1 MKFIHIADVHLGVCP
16 NAGKAYTENRNKEIW
31 HTFERVV
38 QVCETEKADLL
49 LIAGDLFHRQPLL
62 RELREL
68 DALFA
73 ELTHTKVVLIA
84 GNHDYLKPDSY
95 YRRYKWKSEV
105 YGLMSGEL
113 DYIEFQELETCVYGL
128 SYLEKEITEPLYDD
142 AFPEHRQKN
151 EILLAHGGDEKHI
164 PIQKNRLIQLG
175 YDYVAFGHIHR
186 RTVLQEGKIE
196 YAGSLEPTDKND
208 IGPHGYVK
216 GEIINGNVKTEF
228 VLFASREY
236 IHTTVEMTA
245 QMTQRE
251 LKKEIKNKIG
261 QLGTENI
268 YKITVTGF
276 RAQDLELELEDMD
289 VYGNVLEF
297 VDDTQPYFDF
307 EKLYRMNESNLL
319 GKYIE
324 SLRDSEP
331 GSVEYEALFEG
342 VRALTGAK
350 EG

>member
-1 MKFIHIADVHLGVCP
+1 M
-16 NAGKAYTENRNKEIW
+16 
-31 HTFERVV
+31 
-38 QVCETEKADLL
+38 QVCEEEKTDLL

-73 ELTHTKVVLIA
+73 ELTHTKVVVIA
-84 GNHDYLKPDSY
+84 GNHDYLKADSY

-113 DYIEFQELETCVYGL
+113 DYIEFPELATCVYGL
-128 SYLEKEITEPLYDD
+128 SYLKKEITEPLYDN
-142 AFPEHRQKN
+142 AFPEHRQRI
-151 EILLAHGGDEKHI
+151 EILLAHGGDERHI
-164 PIQKNRLIQLG
+164 PIQKNRLMQLG
-175 YDYVAFGHIHR
+175 YDYIAFGHIHR
-186 RTVLQEGKIE
+186 RMILQEGKIE

-216 GEIINGNVKTEF
+216 GEIVNENVTTEF
-228 VLFASREY
+228 VPFASREY
-236 IHTTVEMTA
+236 IHTKVEMA
-245 QMTQRE
+245 EQMTQRE
-251 LKKEIKNKIG
+251 LKNEIKNKIE

-268 YKITVTGF
+268 YKIIVKGF

-289 VYGNVLEF
+289 VYGNIIEF
-297 VDDTQPYFDF
+297 VDNTQPYFDF
-307 EKLYRMNESNLL
+307 EKLYRMNASNLL
-319 GKYIE
+319 GRYIE
-324 SLRDSEP
+324 SLRGSEP

-342 VRALTGAK
+342 VRALTEVK

>member
-1 MKFIHIADVHLGVCP
+1 M
-16 NAGKAYTENRNKEIW
+16 
-31 HTFERVV
+31 
-38 QVCETEKADLL
+38 QVCEEEKTDLL

-73 ELTHTKVVLIA
+73 ELTHTKVVVIA
-84 GNHDYLKPDSY
+84 GNHDYLKADSY

-113 DYIEFQELETCVYGL
+113 DYIEFPELATCVYGL
-128 SYLEKEITEPLYDD
+128 SYLKKEITEPLYDN
-142 AFPEHRQKN
+142 AFPEHRQRI

-164 PIQKNRLIQLG
+164 PIQKNRLMQLG
-175 YDYVAFGHIHR
+175 YDYIAFGHIHR
-186 RTVLQEGKIE
+186 RMILQGGKIE

-216 GEIINGNVKTEF
+216 GEIVNENVATEF
-228 VLFASREY
+228 VPFASREY
-236 IHTTVEMTA
+236 IHTKVEMA
-245 QMTQRE
+245 EQMTQRE
-251 LKKEIKNKIG
+251 LKNEIKNKIE

-268 YKITVTGF
+268 YKIIVKGF

-289 VYGNVLEF
+289 VYGNIIEF
-297 VDDTQPYFDF
+297 VDNTQPYFDF
-307 EKLYRMNESNLL
+307 EKLYRMNASNLL

-324 SLRDSEP
+324 SLRGSEP

-342 VRALTGAK
+342 IRALTEVK

>member
-1 MKFIHIADVHLGVCP
+1 M
-16 NAGKAYTENRNKEIW
+16 
-31 HTFERVV
+31 
-38 QVCETEKADLL
+38 QVCEEEKTDLL

-73 ELTHTKVVLIA
+73 ELTHTKVVVIA
-84 GNHDYLKPDSY
+84 GNHDYLKADSY

-113 DYIEFQELETCVYGL
+113 DYIEFSELATCVYGL
-128 SYLEKEITEPLYDD
+128 SYLKKEITEPLYDN
-142 AFPEHRQKN
+142 AFPEHRQRI

-164 PIQKNRLIQLG
+164 PIQKNRLMQLG
-175 YDYVAFGHIHR
+175 YDYIAFGHIHR
-186 RTVLQEGKIE
+186 RMILQEGKIE

-216 GEIINGNVKTEF
+216 GEIVNENVTTEF
-228 VLFASREY
+228 VPFASREY
-236 IHTTVEMTA
+236 IHTKVEMSE

-251 LKKEIKNKIG
+251 LKNEIKNKIE

-268 YKITVTGF
+268 YKIIVKGF

-289 VYGNVLEF
+289 VYGNIIEF
-297 VDDTQPYFDF
+297 VDNTQPYFDF
-307 EKLYRMNESNLL
+307 EKLYRMNASNLL
-319 GKYIE
+319 GRYIE
-324 SLRDSEP
+324 SLRSSEP

-342 VRALTGAK
+342 VRALTEVK

>member
-1 MKFIHIADVHLGVCP
+1 M
-16 NAGKAYTENRNKEIW
+16 
-31 HTFERVV
+31 
-38 QVCETEKADLL
+38 QVCEEEKTDLL

-73 ELTHTKVVLIA
+73 ELTHTKVVVIA
-84 GNHDYLKPDSY
+84 GNHDYLKADSY

-113 DYIEFQELETCVYGL
+113 DYIEFPELATCVYGL
-128 SYLEKEITEPLYDD
+128 SYLKKEITEPLYDNT
-142 AFPEHRQKN
+142 FPEHRQRI

-164 PIQKNRLIQLG
+164 PIQKNRLMQLG
-175 YDYVAFGHIHR
+175 YDYIAFGHIHR
-186 RTVLQEGKIE
+186 RMILQEGKIE

-216 GEIINGNVKTEF
+216 GEIVNENVTTEF
-228 VLFASREY
+228 VPFASREY
-236 IHTTVEMTA
+236 IHTKVEMSE

-251 LKKEIKNKIG
+251 LKNEIKNKIE

-268 YKITVTGF
+268 YKIIVKGF

-289 VYGNVLEF
+289 VYGNIIEF
-297 VDDTQPYFDF
+297 VDNTQPYFDF
-307 EKLYRMNESNLL
+307 EKLYRMNASNLL

-324 SLRDSEP
+324 SLRGSDP

-342 VRALTGAK
+342 VRALTEVK

>member
-1 MKFIHIADVHLGVCP
+1 M
-16 NAGKAYTENRNKEIW
+16 
-31 HTFERVV
+31 
-38 QVCETEKADLL
+38 QVCETENTDLL

-128 SYLEKEITEPLYDD
+128 SYLEKEITEPLYDN

-175 YDYVAFGHIHR
+175 YDYIAFGHIHR
-186 RTVLQEGKIE
+186 RTVQHRFRCRVSPQ
-196 YAGSLEPTDKND
+196 ATPTAR
-208 IGPHGYVK
+208 PSATP
-216 GEIINGNVKTEF
+216 KTG
-228 VLFASREY
+228 RTP
-236 IHTTVEMTA
+236 TTM
-245 QMTQRE
+245 
-251 LKKEIKNKIG
+251 
-261 QLGTENI
+261 
-268 YKITVTGF
+268 
-276 RAQDLELELEDMD
+276 RA
-289 VYGNVLEF
+289 
-297 VDDTQPYFDF
+297 
-307 EKLYRMNESNLL
+307 
-319 GKYIE
+319 I
-324 SLRDSEP
+324 
-331 GSVEYEALFEG
+331 
-342 VRALTGAK
+342 
-350 EG
+350 